1 MVRLTPFSYTLSGI
15 FYLTMELL
23 ILLEKVNS
31 KQSFL
36 DFVDALKQDRI
47 DELEKEKIKKS
58 SPYGP
63 GANGWENGTIETFL
77 DAIHSFAQDSDEIK
91 GEPNWKTFALLLMAG
106 KMYE

>member
-1 MVRLTPFSYTLSGI
+1 MGHFQV
-15 FYLTMELL
+15 TMELHK
-23 ILLEKVNS
+23 LLETVNS

-36 DFVDALKQDRI
+36 DFVDALRRDRI

-63 GANGWENGTIETFL
+63 GANGWENGTIEAFL
-77 DAIHSFAQDSDEIK
+77 DALHSYGHDSDEIK
-91 GEPNWKTFALLLMAG
+91 EEPNWRMFALLLMAG

>member
-1 MVRLTPFSYTLSGI
+1 
-15 FYLTMELL
+15 MELHK
-23 ILLEKVNS
+23 LLETVNS

-36 DFVDALKQDRI
+36 DFVGSLRQDRI

-63 GANGWENGTIETFL
+63 GANGWENGTIESFL
-77 DAIHSFAQDSDEIK
+77 DAIYSYGQDNDEIK
-91 GEPNWKTFALLLMAG
+91 EEPDWRMFALLLMAG